1 MLAPLSGSRLIGKRH
16 SLSLTFVLKQLVKEE
31 ITQTNRK
38 ADSSFATVFFSCRF
52 ITTLVLRDFIYFR
65 KRGLEE
71 ISSSFLPLYLN
82 SSTRFGLK

>member
-1 MLAPLSGSRLIGKRH
+1 MFGGGAPTFRDLVLLENVILSR
-16 SLSLTFVLKQLVKEE
+16 TFVLKQLVKEE

-52 ITTLVLRDFIYFR
+52 VTTLVLRDFIFR

-71 ISSSFLPLYLN
+71 NSSSFLPLN
-82 SSTRFGLK
+82 RI